1 MNVSGGRLTHSNP
14 SDRSC
19 LSPDPPSPS
28 TVIWLLC
35 HYPDTEEC
43 DERVRAAARLQR
55 SLGVPI
61 WVFGSVS
68 AQYPES
74 VERMIKAKLLNEGTA
89 EEMVVCST
97 DRADPT
103 ASLDTFQEAVNIM
116 TAAEHDGVLRIYAVS
131 NRLQLW
137 QVRGLFRGKPF
148 RLTPVPTPLRDR
160 RWWYV
165 TARVLLIPLA
175 FLGIGKRFPLLVLTR
190 WARGR
195 LSWYPF

>member
-1 MNVSGGRLTHSNP
+1 MNSAQSDPAVSGGA
-14 SDRSC
+14 
-19 LSPDPPSPS
+19 
-28 TVIWLLC
+28 VIWLLC

-43 DERVRAAARLQR
+43 DERVQAAARLQG

-68 AQYPES
+68 AQYPEA
-74 VERMIKAKLLNEGTA
+74 VERMIKTKLLRAGIPES
-89 EEMVVCST
+89 MVTCSA
-97 DRADPT
+97 DRRDLSL
-103 ASLDTFQEAVNIM
+103 SLDTFQEAMNIV
-116 TAAEHDGVLRIYAVS
+116 TAARNDGVSRIYAVS

-137 QVRGLFRGKPF
+137 QVRGLLRPHPF
-148 RLTPVPTPLRDR
+148 HVVLVPTPLRDR

-165 TARVLLIPLA
+165 AARLLLIPLA
-175 FLGIGKRFPLLVLTR
+175 FLGIGKRFPLLVVTR